1 MSEPSIKKENKSLQS
16 INEYDEEV
24 NDIIYNILDEI
35 FKTLDIVNI
44 NNNENQT
51 YIGYFQKIIN
61 YSLIKESKIIINYLF
76 KDNPP
81 KIKKLYKFLN
91 NFSIK
96 NILENLLNIIS
107 DLEEDEENN
116 ESKNSKF
123 LKIIN
128 DLFNELNNDHNFIKS
143 EFICELIINTLITNN
158 EKQLIQ
164 FIFKES
170 GMEIIKNNI
179 KNIINK
185 YNNDKLLIGIID
197 IIYYLN
203 NTIMNSLTDGSFLIF
218 KENRIFF
225 NNDYR
230 NINTFEYHYN
240 CLKNISK
247 KNIIDA
253 FKQHSEKYLN
263 ILVDIYFIIK
273 EKIKENKNI
282 LKNKFTNIIPI
293 SIRYKKKFGL
303 KNLYEWK
310 LILSCLKIYIFYF
323 HLKENSEINFGD
335 EKNNIFLDEEFFHI
349 LINFYFIYRYNNLY
363 QNIFIEIIQLI
374 CNEKCPKNLT
384 NRFLSNI
391 KIYKYQYIDGHME
404 EKIEN
409 KFFID
414 LIIENLEIENK
425 YRRQNLLVGSDI
437 KILQIFFFSNNE
449 EIMKFIQYNDIY
461 QQYKDLFIY
470 NINSKF
476 ERKLDEDYSF
486 SISEIFLYDNDDT
499 FDGNNN
505 KSKMKYK
512 SIENVID
519 NFIEK
524 CKIEKKKEK
533 IYLKKSKKIK
543 INKGNIIKQI
553 STENKK
559 FNIKEKKLISEYEEI
574 EINEKEESINN
585 CENIEK
591 EKDEEK
597 NSIDDNKEE
606 KNKEDLE
613 INNELIDNG
622 KFNNDYNEKENIAET
637 EVKYENKTNI
647 VENIKKQNDIQFNNE
662 QNIIAYKEKEK
673 EKINEYKEEEITKNN
688 EKNNTN
694 INHENKDEIINNKE
708 IIFENEDIE
717 KYNFSLNMNIE
728 YYIED

>member
-1 MSEPSIKKENKSLQS
+1 MKNENGDSDLKQNKLNIEPFKEIPIRIINDKLYKNELEIEDILQNDKCINDLITNKNSRFLKMMTFDNINKLINYCLNPNAIKNKNSKIELRYPYYSSELLCSQCVLFFEKSINNIKKYNNIKSKTKNIETKNKNEIDLHNVSSGDIDIDIDDKENKENKENIKKIEENKENIEKKEENNKNNENEINNNFIQISEYIESYDKYLDSANKQNEFYSDFNEKYIDILSSHMSEPSIKKENKSLQS

-170 GMEIIKNNI
+170 GMEIIKNII

-185 YNNDKLLIGIID
+185 NNNDKLLLGIID

-203 NTIMNSLTDGSFLIF
+203 NTIMNSLTDCSFLIF
-218 KENRIFF
+218 KENKIFF

-282 LKNKFTNIIPI
+282 LKNKFNNIIPI

-310 LILSCLKIYIFYF
+310 LILSCLK
-323 HLKENSEINFGD
+323 
-335 EKNNIFLDEEFFHI
+335 
-349 LINFYFIYRYNNLY
+349 NLC
-363 QNIFIEIIQLI
+363 FSF
-374 CNEKCPKNLT
+374 KK
-384 NRFLSNI
+384 RF
-391 KIYKYQYIDGHME
+391 
-404 EKIEN
+404 
-409 KFFID
+409 
-414 LIIENLEIENK
+414 
-425 YRRQNLLVGSDI
+425 
-437 KILQIFFFSNNE
+437 
-449 EIMKFIQYNDIY
+449 
-461 QQYKDLFIY
+461 
-470 NINSKF
+470 
-476 ERKLDEDYSF
+476 
-486 SISEIFLYDNDDT
+486 
-499 FDGNNN
+499 
-505 KSKMKYK
+505 
-512 SIENVID
+512 
-519 NFIEK
+519 
-524 CKIEKKKEK
+524 
-533 IYLKKSKKIK
+533 
-543 INKGNIIKQI
+543 
-553 STENKK
+553 
-559 FNIKEKKLISEYEEI
+559 
-574 EINEKEESINN
+574 
-585 CENIEK
+585 
-591 EKDEEK
+591 
-597 NSIDDNKEE
+597 
-606 KNKEDLE
+606 
-613 INNELIDNG
+613 
-622 KFNNDYNEKENIAET
+622 
-637 EVKYENKTNI
+637 
-647 VENIKKQNDIQFNNE
+647 
-662 QNIIAYKEKEK
+662 
-673 EKINEYKEEEITKNN
+673 
-688 EKNNTN
+688 
-694 INHENKDEIINNKE
+694 
-708 IIFENEDIE
+708 
-717 KYNFSLNMNIE
+717 
-728 YYIED
+728 